1 MKEKGQFASY
11 PSLRERVILVTGGAS
26 GIGAATVQEFALQ
39 GSRVAFLDNDLNS
52 SSQLIADISPRSSHP
67 PLFLACDLTD
77 IAALR
82 AAIAQIEAI
91 LGAVNVLVN
100 NAASDDRH
108 SYADVTPEYWD
119 ARMAINLRHQFFTI
133 QAVAPRMIAAGGGS
147 IINMSSIG
155 WMIPSTGMPVYVTC
169 KAAIVGLTRT
179 MAHELGKSNI
189 RVNSVLPG
197 AILTERQRRL
207 WWTPQ
212 YEAEI
217 MANQALKRSLA
228 PEEVARLILF
238 LAADDSAGITN
249 QSYVI
254 DGGWV

>member
-1 MKEKGQFASY
+1 MKEKHKFATY
-11 PSLRERVILVTGGAS
+11 PSLCERVVLITGGAT
-26 GIGAATVQEFALQ
+26 GIGAATVKEFVLQ
-39 GSRVAFLDNDLNS
+39 GSRVAFLDVDVNS
-52 SSQLIADISPRSSHP
+52 SSQLIADISPRGSHTP
-67 PLFLACDLTD
+67 VFISCDLTD

-82 AAIAQIEAI
+82 SAIAQVEST

-108 SYADVTPEYWD
+108 PYADVTPEYWD
-119 ARMAINLRHQFFTI
+119 ARMAINLRHQFFAI

-155 WMIPSTGMPVYVTC
+155 WIIPSTGMPAYVTC

-197 AILTERQRRL
+197 AVLTDRQRRL

-217 MANQALKRSLA
+217 IANQALKRSLA